1 MCTETQSINQRRVGG
16 WPGSFWTARANRLRT
31 WSFLSNASHAQH
43 DMSSCGQKP
52 PCCGGAHCGQRREG
66 RLDVRALPIIYALGP
81 HLHARLPH
89 GQAEPYA
96 GQVWIPPGSLR
107 CTRLSHSE
115 TVGDTAWAGPDQSH
129 PPHTHAAPV
138 CLGAHEDSVPQTPG
152 GMKLAAR
159 EGKVP
164 MWGGARH
171 AFCRAVG
178 RTRCLNTRGGPTGRR
193 HRERKEPDD
202 ATQRCHD
209 A

>member
-1 MCTETQSINQRRVGG
+1 
-16 WPGSFWTARANRLRT
+16 
-31 WSFLSNASHAQH
+31 LSNASHAPH
-43 DMSSCGQKP
+43 GLRSCGQKP
-52 PCCGGAHCGQRREG
+52 PCCGGALCGQRREE
-66 RLDVRALPIIYALGP
+66 RLDVRELPRCTFLEVTSCMLSALICTRAFRTVRQSLAQDRY
-81 HLHARLPH
+81 
-89 GQAEPYA
+89 
-96 GQVWIPPGSLR
+96 GSLPDSLKF
-107 CTRLSHSE
+107 TRLSHSE
-115 TVGDTAWAGPDQSH
+115 TVCDTAWAGPDPSH
-129 PPHTHAAPV
+129 PPYSHAVPV
-138 CLGAHEDSVPQTPG
+138 CVGAREVLGRQIQG